1 MYEGLGD
8 DGRRLLE
15 SDAVVEDAEPPIVP
29 LAVRA
34 RKALVHR
41 PVGANYARHLSSGR
55 GWLTGEPAPPLHA
68 PQARSIGRVDEQDE
82 DRLNAHEEL

>member
-1 MYEGLGD
+1 MGTRLVQRVYEGLGD

-34 RKALVHR
+34 RKALVYR
-41 PVGANYARHLSSGR
+41 PVGAH
-55 GWLTGEPAPPLHA
+55 
-68 PQARSIGRVDEQDE
+68 
-82 DRLNAHEEL
+82 